1 MPIMVEKQ
9 EKRTK
14 GMEKGEQI
22 RTFFNTV
29 LNKRQVR
36 IY

>member
-14 GMEKGEQI
+14 GRGKGEQI
-22 RTFFNTV
+22 RTFFDMV
-29 LNKRQVR
+29 LNN
-36 IY
+36 